1 MSPQG
6 RWGSSIPGQPAP
18 CILAL
23 FPQQTCPLSVVR
35 LNILV
40 WREGRREPEVPTSQ
54 SVRPWGGEGG
64 SWARPPPA
72 RRQRCPAPP
81 PAAPAAQ
88 TSREDLGRSPGESA
102 PLSRAG
108 SAAFCSPLA
117 GGWQASWTAFCSAP
131 WAPFSLW
138 SPLLVSSAS
147 LSPSLCLWVRTE
159 CVSSCLWLSL
169 CLLLSPYGI
178 PPRWAPT
185 LPSPLKSASLCPLGP
200 ARPDPSPRSHLQKPG
215 LGRRQGWHNG
225 STQAVRV
232 GSTPARDPPL
242 LGISPGHTRG

>member
-131 WAPFSLW
+131 GR
-138 SPLLVSSAS
+138 
-147 LSPSLCLWVRTE
+147 LSPSGGLSLSRLHLCPHLSVSGFGLSVSPAACGCL
-159 CVSSCLWLSL
+159 CVSCYLRM
-169 CLLLSPYGI
+169 GF
-178 PPRWAPT
+178 
-185 LPSPLKSASLCPLGP
+185 PLG
-200 ARPDPSPRSHLQKPG
+200 G
-215 LGRRQGWHNG
+215 
-225 STQAVRV
+225 
-232 GSTPARDPPL
+232 PL
-242 LGISPGHTRG
+242 LFPPP